1 MFAVGELVVYG
12 GEGVCRVVSIGP
24 SALRCAERER
34 DYYTLA
40 PLYRTGQVMTP
51 VDTRVLMRPV
61 MTAQEAAAFIAAL
74 PSVAA
79 ADVAALSPRAVRE
92 HYQEVVTSY
101 DCHRL
106 AALLKLLTVRR
117 IAAVQSGKKVSQLDE
132 RYSKRAEDILYG
144 ELAAALSM
152 ERSAMCEYIR
162 SICPDW
168 MK

>member
-1 MFAVGELVVYG
+1 
-12 GEGVCRVVSIGP
+12 
-24 SALRCAERER
+24 
-34 DYYTLA
+34 
-40 PLYRTGQVMTP
+40 
-51 VDTRVLMRPV
+51 

-101 DCHRL
+101 DCQRL
-106 AALLKLLTVRR
+106 AALPKLLTVRR